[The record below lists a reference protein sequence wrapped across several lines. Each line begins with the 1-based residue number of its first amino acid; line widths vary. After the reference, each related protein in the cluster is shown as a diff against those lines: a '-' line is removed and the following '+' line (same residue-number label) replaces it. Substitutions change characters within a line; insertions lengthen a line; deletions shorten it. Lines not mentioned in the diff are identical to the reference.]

1 MSSNKRKTALITGA
15 GQGIGRGIAVRLARD
30 GYNIAIADINLNN
43 LAEAAQEISALGVR
57 VLKIEA
63 DVSSAHDVQHMIQAT
78 VDEFESLDVLVNNA
92 GIYPFTPF
100 MDITEEQWDK
110 VIAVNLKSVFLCSQ
124 AAARIMPDGSRIIM
138 TSSVASMLGFS
149 GLVHYC
155 ASKGGINGLVRAL
168 ALELAPRQI
177 TVNAVAPGSIITP
190 GTSNIDEG
198 SQKATMAK
206 IPLGRLGKPQDIA
219 AAVAFLASEGAGYI
233 TGQVLVVDGGWTIQ
247 SYTHRL

>member
-190 GTSNIDEG
+190 GTSNTDEG

-233 TGQVLVVDGGWTIQ
+233 TGQILVVDGGWTIQ
-247 SYTHRL
+247 S

>member
-43 LAEAAQEISALGVR
+43 LAEAAQEISALGVS

-190 GTSNIDEG
+190 GTSNTDEG

-219 AAVAFLASEGAGYI
+219 AAVVFLASEGAGYI

-247 SYTHRL
+247 S

>member
-63 DVSSAHDVQHMIQAT
+63 DVSNVHDVQHMIQAT
-78 VDEFESLDVLVNNA
+78 VDEFDSLDVLVNNA

-247 SYTHRL
+247 S

>member
-43 LAEAAQEISALGVR
+43 LAEAAQEISALGVS

-78 VDEFESLDVLVNNA
+78 VDEFDSLDVLVNNA

-233 TGQVLVVDGGWTIQ
+233 TGQILVVDGGWTIQ
-247 SYTHRL
+247 S

>member
-43 LAEAAQEISALGVR
+43 LAEAAQEISALGVS

-247 SYTHRL
+247 S

>member
-1 MSSNKRKTALITGA
+1 MSSTKRKTALITGA

-247 SYTHRL
+247 S

>member
-43 LAEAAQEISALGVR
+43 LAEAAQEISALGVS

-190 GTSNIDEG
+190 GTSNTDEG

-247 SYTHRL
+247 S

>member
-1 MSSNKRKTALITGA
+1 MSSNKHKTALITGA

-30 GYNIAIADINLNN
+30 GYNIAIADINLNS

-63 DVSSAHDVQHMIQAT
+63 DVSNARDVQRMIQAT
-78 VDEFESLDVLVNNA
+78 ADEFGSLDILVNNA

-124 AAARIMPDGSRIIM
+124 AAARVMPNGSRIIM
-138 TSSVASMLGFS
+138 ISSVASLLGFL

-155 ASKGGINGLVRAL
+155 ASKGGINGLIRAL

-190 GTSNIDEG
+190 GTSNTNEE
-198 SQKATMAK
+198 SQEATIAK

-219 AAVAFLASEGAGYI
+219 AAVAFLASEEAGYI

-247 SYTHRL
+247 S

>member
-63 DVSSAHDVQHMIQAT
+63 DVSNAHDVQHMIQAT
-78 VDEFESLDVLVNNA
+78 VDEFDSLDVLVNNA

-247 SYTHRL
+247 S

>member
-100 MDITEEQWDK
+100 MDITEEQ
-110 VIAVNLKSVFLCSQ
+110 
-124 AAARIMPDGSRIIM
+124 
-138 TSSVASMLGFS
+138 
-149 GLVHYC
+149 
-155 ASKGGINGLVRAL
+155 
-168 ALELAPRQI
+168 
-177 TVNAVAPGSIITP
+177 
-190 GTSNIDEG
+190 
-198 SQKATMAK
+198 
-206 IPLGRLGKPQDIA
+206 
-219 AAVAFLASEGAGYI
+219 
-233 TGQVLVVDGGWTIQ
+233 
-247 SYTHRL
+247 

>member
-78 VDEFESLDVLVNNA
+78 VDEFDSLDVLVNNA

-247 SYTHRL
+247 S

>member
-1 MSSNKRKTALITGA
+1 
-15 GQGIGRGIAVRLARD
+15 
-30 GYNIAIADINLNN
+30 
-43 LAEAAQEISALGVR
+43 
-57 VLKIEA
+57 
-63 DVSSAHDVQHMIQAT
+63 MIQAT
-78 VDEFESLDVLVNNA
+78 VDEFDSLDVLVNNA

-247 SYTHRL
+247 S

>member
-78 VDEFESLDVLVNNA
+78 VDEFDSLDVLVNNA

-190 GTSNIDEG
+190 GTSNTDEG

-247 SYTHRL
+247 S

>member
-1 MSSNKRKTALITGA
+1 MSSNKHKTALITGA

-247 SYTHRL
+247 S

>member
-15 GQGIGRGIAVRLARD
+15 GHGIGRGIAVRLARD

-247 SYTHRL
+247 S

>member
-1 MSSNKRKTALITGA
+1 MSFNQCKTALITGA

-30 GYNIAIADINLNN
+30 GYNIAIADINLSH
-43 LAEAAQEISALGVR
+43 LAEAAQEISSLGVR

-63 DVSSAHDVQHMIQAT
+63 DVSNVRDVQHMIQAT
-78 VDEFESLDVLVNNA
+78 VDEFGSLDVVVNNA

-124 AAARIMPDGSRIIM
+124 AAARVMPDGSRIIM
-138 TSSVASMLGFS
+138 ISSVASLLGFL

-190 GTSNIDEG
+190 GTSSTNEE
-198 SQKATMAK
+198 SHKATIAK

-219 AAVAFLASEGAGYI
+219 AAVAFLASEEAGYI
-233 TGQVLVVDGGWTIQ
+233 TGQVLAVDGGWTIQ
-247 SYTHRL
+247 S

>member
-63 DVSSAHDVQHMIQAT
+63 DVSNVHDVQHMIQAT
-78 VDEFESLDVLVNNA
+78 VDEFDSLDVLVNNA

-190 GTSNIDEG
+190 GTSNTDEG

-247 SYTHRL
+247 S

>member
-43 LAEAAQEISALGVR
+43 LAEAAQEISALGVS

-78 VDEFESLDVLVNNA
+78 VDEFDSLDVLVNNA

-155 ASKGGINGLVRAL
+155 ASKGGKNGLVRAL
-168 ALELAPRQI
+168 ALERALRQI

-247 SYTHRL
+247 S

>member
-63 DVSSAHDVQHMIQAT
+63 DVSNVHDVQHMIQAT
-78 VDEFESLDVLVNNA
+78 VDEFDSLDVLVNNA

-190 GTSNIDEG
+190 GTSNTDEG

-219 AAVAFLASEGAGYI
+219 AAVVFLASEGAGYI

-247 SYTHRL
+247 S

>member
-43 LAEAAQEISALGVR
+43 LAEAAQEISALGVS

-78 VDEFESLDVLVNNA
+78 VDEFDSLDVLVNNA

-168 ALELAPRQI
+168 APELAPRQI
-177 TVNAVAPGSIITP
+177 TVNAVAPGRIIPP
-190 GTSNIDEG
+190 GTSNTDEG

-247 SYTHRL
+247 S

>member
-43 LAEAAQEISALGVR
+43 LAEAAQEISALGVS

-78 VDEFESLDVLVNNA
+78 VDEFDSLDVLVNNA

-190 GTSNIDEG
+190 GTSNTDEG

-233 TGQVLVVDGGWTIQ
+233 TGQILVVDGGWTIQ
-247 SYTHRL
+247 S

>member
-63 DVSSAHDVQHMIQAT
+63 DVSNARDVQHMIQAT
-78 VDEFESLDVLVNNA
+78 ADEFGSLDILVNNA

-190 GTSNIDEG
+190 GTSNTDEG

-247 SYTHRL
+247 S

>member
-43 LAEAAQEISALGVR
+43 LAEAAQEISALGVS

-78 VDEFESLDVLVNNA
+78 VDEFDSLDVLVNNA

-190 GTSNIDEG
+190 GTSNTDEG

-247 SYTHRL
+247 S

>member
-78 VDEFESLDVLVNNA
+78 VHEFESLDVLVNNA

-149 GLVHYC
+149 GLVNYC

-190 GTSNIDEG
+190 GTSNTDEG

-247 SYTHRL
+247 S

>member
-1 MSSNKRKTALITGA
+1 MSSNKHKTALITGA

-30 GYNIAIADINLNN
+30 GYNIAIADINLNS

-63 DVSSAHDVQHMIQAT
+63 DVSNARDVQRMIQAT
-78 VDEFESLDVLVNNA
+78 ADEFGSLDILVNNA

-247 SYTHRL
+247 S

>member
-43 LAEAAQEISALGVR
+43 LAEAAQEISALGVS

-177 TVNAVAPGSIITP
+177 IVNAVAPGSIITP

-247 SYTHRL
+247 S

>member
-43 LAEAAQEISALGVR
+43 LAEAAQEISALGVS

-190 GTSNIDEG
+190 GTSNTDEG

-233 TGQVLVVDGGWTIQ
+233 TGQILVVDGGWTIQ
-247 SYTHRL
+247 S

>member
-43 LAEAAQEISALGVR
+43 LAEAAQEISALGVS

-78 VDEFESLDVLVNNA
+78 VDEFDSLDVLVNNA

-247 SYTHRL
+247 S

>member
-247 SYTHRL
+247 S

>member
-30 GYNIAIADINLNN
+30 GYNIAIADINLSH
-43 LAEAAQEISALGVR
+43 LAEAAQEISSLGVR

-63 DVSSAHDVQHMIQAT
+63 DVSNVRDVQHMIQAT
-78 VDEFESLDVLVNNA
+78 VDEFGSLDVVVNNA

-155 ASKGGINGLVRAL
+155 ASKGGIQWFG
-168 ALELAPRQI
+168 
-177 TVNAVAPGSIITP
+177 
-190 GTSNIDEG
+190 
-198 SQKATMAK
+198 
-206 IPLGRLGKPQDIA
+206 
-219 AAVAFLASEGAGYI
+219 
-233 TGQVLVVDGGWTIQ
+233 
-247 SYTHRL
+247 

>member
-190 GTSNIDEG
+190 GTSNTDEG

-247 SYTHRL
+247 S

>member
-1 MSSNKRKTALITGA
+1 MSSNKHKTALITGA

-30 GYNIAIADINLNN
+30 GYNIAIADINLNS
-43 LAEAAQEISALGVR
+43 LAEAAQEISALGIR

-63 DVSSAHDVQHMIQAT
+63 DVSNARDVQRMIQAT
-78 VDEFESLDVLVNNA
+78 ADEFGSLDILVNNA

-124 AAARIMPDGSRIIM
+124 AAARVMPNGSRIIM
-138 TSSVASMLGFS
+138 TSSVASLLGFL

-155 ASKGGINGLVRAL
+155 ASKGGINGLIRAL

-190 GTSNIDEG
+190 GTSNTNEE
-198 SQKATMAK
+198 SQEATIAK

-219 AAVAFLASEGAGYI
+219 AAVAFLASEEAGYI

-247 SYTHRL
+247 S